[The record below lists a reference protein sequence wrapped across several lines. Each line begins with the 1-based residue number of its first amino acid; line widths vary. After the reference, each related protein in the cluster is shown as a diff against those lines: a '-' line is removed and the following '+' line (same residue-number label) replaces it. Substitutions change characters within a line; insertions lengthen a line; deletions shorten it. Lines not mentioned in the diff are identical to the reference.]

1 MEESIKA
8 FNDLLDQGDAGSK
21 QFNRSSLIPT
31 CIVAPEVKDNKD
43 NPKDVHDVKLS
54 SNQSRLESDAFKDL
68 KEHTNTSR
76 EINNLAT
83 NYSRETNQSS
93 FSSKHMQEFYDTVA
107 EITVEPENKDEP
119 DVKAFF
125 QVLRKHRMQS
135 KVTYV
140 ITVAGIILV
149 SHTVLTRKWMMPY
162 LYSVLT
168 PSLLFFRLILYWKMK
183 YQYFMLD
190 FCYFANI
197 YCFIYLCIAPSREDM
212 FAIGYS
218 IAHGPLIWALLIFRN
233 SLVLHSL
240 DKVTSLYIHL
250 MPCLLTFVIRWY
262 PEEAA
267 SKWHKPFP
275 KFQFQYNFLWLV
287 LLPLCFHILHQVI
300 YFILVNLILKPSSDY
315 LNLFRY
321 VTRKEG
327 SLQFRLCNLFG
338 PRYRILLYTAW
349 SHLMVV
355 CMLLLIPLWY
365 NYFIANSVMLVFF
378 CATAAFNGATYYVD
392 VFSFERS
399 DKSKS
404 SKLDISSIGSSKDA
418 KVEQPPGDGLEVKSS
433 PTIVMCTPDGE
444 GVETKI
450 AT

>member
-1 MEESIKA
+1 MEENIKA
-8 FNDLLDQGDAGSK
+8 YHEILDVGDAGTK
-21 QFNRSSLIPT
+21 KNQASLT
-31 CIVAPEVKDNKD
+31 SMSVLTPEKELNHE
-43 NPKDVHDVKLS
+43 NPKQLLEMNTMSKDS
-54 SNQSRLESDAFKDL
+54 SALRLDIPSRNGKDTKESKDSNL
-68 KEHTNTSR
+68 TPIKEST
-76 EINNLAT
+76 
-83 NYSRETNQSS
+83 QSS
-93 FSSKHMQEFYDTVA
+93 FALKHMHELYETVA
-107 EITVEPENKDEP
+107 EITVEPAHKDEP

-125 QVLRKHRMQS
+125 KVLRKHRMQS

-140 ITVAGIILV
+140 MTVAGIVLL
-149 SHTVLTRKWMMPY
+149 SHCVLTRKWLMPY

-168 PSLLFFRLILYWKMK
+168 PSLLFFRLIMYWKMK

-197 YCFIYLCIAPSREDM
+197 YCFIYLCLFPQREDM
-212 FAIGYS
+212 FAVGYS
-218 IAHGPLIWALLIFRN
+218 IAAGPLIWALLIFRN
-233 SLVLHSL
+233 SLVLHSI

-262 PEEAA
+262 PEEAS

-275 KFQFQYNFLWLV
+275 KFQFHFNFLWLV
-287 LLPLCFHILHQVI
+287 LVPMCFHVLHQVI
-300 YFILVNLILKPSSDY
+300 YFVLVNLILKPSSDY

-349 SHLMVV
+349 SLLMVLG
-355 CMLLLIPLWY
+355 MLFLVPLWY

-392 VFSFERS
+392 VFSFEGAE
-399 DKSKS
+399 KSKS
-404 SKLDISSIGSSKDA
+404 SKSDISSIGSNNKETT
-418 KVEQPPGDGLEVKSS
+418 EQPPGDSNNVKSS
-433 PTIVMCTPDGE
+433 QTVVVCSPDGE
-444 GVETKI
+444 GVETRV
-450 AT
+450 TT